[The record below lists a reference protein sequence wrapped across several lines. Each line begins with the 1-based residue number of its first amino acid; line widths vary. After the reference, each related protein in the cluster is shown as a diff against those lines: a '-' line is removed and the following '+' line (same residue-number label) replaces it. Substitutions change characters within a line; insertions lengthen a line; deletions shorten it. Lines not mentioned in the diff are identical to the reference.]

1 MRRQLSLSA
10 ALSVLAL
17 GCASGGAPDPAPDAR
32 VDPAAPS
39 DAAAV
44 TEGPAIFTSSQAE
57 RGADVYDDVCLE
69 CHTRVE
75 FTEDAFLFGW
85 EGASVARLLSYMMEN
100 MPDDAPG
107 SLPERSYLDV
117 TAYILAQNGWT
128 AGSVELESDMDAL
141 RQISFESRV
150 TSAP

>member
-10 ALSVLAL
+10 ALSALAL
-17 GCASGGAPDPAPDAR
+17 GCASGGGPEPVPDAG
-32 VDPAAPS
+32 VDPV
-39 DAAAV
+39 DRTDTAAAAA
-44 TEGPAIFTSSQAE
+44 GPAIFTAGQAE
-57 RGADVYDDVCLE
+57 RGAEVYDDVCLE

-75 FTEDAFLFGW
+75 FTENAFLFGW

-117 TAYILAQNGWT
+117 TAYILAQNGW
-128 AGSVELESDMDAL
+128 APGSAELEGDLEAL
-141 RQISFESRV
+141 RQISFESRGS
-150 TSAP
+150 SAP